1 MVAPATP
8 VERRRCPL
16 CLAILEIVHT
26 SEGGMVSRVS
36 SDRHTPEACREST
49 LQRIKVLEEV
59 HQRDARELETQSGL
73 INDLGEWIGL
83 AGEILDA
90 GKKWLP
96 HREKRAEDVAR
107 LRSVVPTG
115 VRRTMHPLFEAEE
128 QVAQA
133 IAKALAVVERRPA
146 S

>member
-1 MVAPATP
+1 MVAP
-8 VERRRCPL
+8 VDRRRCAL

-26 SEGGMVSRVS
+26 SEGGTVSRVS

-59 HQRDARELETQSGL
+59 HQRDARELETQAGL

-96 HREKRAEDVAR
+96 HRAKRAEDMTRIRGA
-107 LRSVVPTG
+107 LPTG
-115 VRRTMHPLFEAEE
+115 ERRTMHPLFEAEE
-128 QVAQA
+128 LVAQA
-133 IAKALAVVERRPA
+133 IAKALRAVEKSEA